1 MGVVIQQVTPYEAGR
16 FQMFVRSGPPSRVAE
31 RRTALRYPLRL
42 PVVFSWQDD
51 AGRVQGCDG
60 YCRDLGSRG
69 IYVQAELV
77 PPLGVSVEMNV
88 FLPRPEHSGRPS
100 EIHAIGRVVRSERG
114 ATNAENC
121 GFAAMN
127 HTTRLRETRGNKPE
141 KEYSPLEEL
150 RLDDTGEESGKA
162 DGE

>member
-1 MGVVIQQVTPYEAGR
+1 MI
-16 FQMFVRSGPPSRVAE
+16 VRSTPSSRVAE

-42 PVVFSWQDD
+42 PVVFSWQDES
-51 AGRVQGCDG
+51 GRIQGCDG

-88 FLPRPEHSGRPS
+88 FLPRPEHSERPS
-100 EIHAIGRVVRSERG
+100 EIYAIGRVVRSDRR
-114 ATNAENC
+114 APTTDNC

-127 HTTRLRETRGNKPE
+127 HTTRLRETRGQKTE
-141 KEYSPLEEL
+141 SDESSLDAFGLEGAG
-150 RLDDTGEESGKA
+150 DSGERTSG
-162 DGE
+162 E

>member
-1 MGVVIQQVTPYEAGR
+1 
-16 FQMFVRSGPPSRVAE
+16 MFVRSTPMSRVAE

-51 AGRVQGCDG
+51 SGRVHGCDG

-69 IYVQAELV
+69 IYVTAQLV

-88 FLPRPEHSGRPS
+88 FLPRPGHSTRPS
-100 EIHAIGRVVRSERG
+100 EIHAIGRVVRSERQ
-114 ATNAENC
+114 APASEIP

-127 HTTRLRETRGNKPE
+127 HTTRLRETRSAQGLSEDSEVNE
-141 KEYSPLEEL
+141 FGTSRATDENERISEE
-150 RLDDTGEESGKA
+150 
-162 DGE
+162 

>member
-1 MGVVIQQVTPYEAGR
+1 MLAH
-16 FQMFVRSGPPSRVAE
+16 SSASSRVAE

-51 AGRVQGCDG
+51 AGRVHGCDG

-69 IYVQAELV
+69 IYVQAALV

-88 FLPRPEHSGRPS
+88 FLPRPEHSVRPS
-100 EIHAIGRVVRSERG
+100 EIHAIGRVVRSERP
-114 ATNAENC
+114 AAASENS

-127 HTTRLRETRGNKPE
+127 HTTRLRETRGQKAEPE
-141 KEYSPLEEL
+141 ESALEEIGL
-150 RLDDTGEESGKA
+150 EGNAEDSERTSEE
-162 DGE
+162 

>member
-1 MGVVIQQVTPYEAGR
+1 MLA
-16 FQMFVRSGPPSRVAE
+16 RSSASSRVAE

-51 AGRVQGCDG
+51 AGRVHGCDG

-88 FLPRPEHSGRPS
+88 FLPRPEHSVRPS

-114 ATNAENC
+114 AATSDSC

-127 HTTRLRETRGNKPE
+127 HTTRLRETRGQKAEPE
-141 KEYSPLEEL
+141 ECALDEL
-150 RLDDTGEESGKA
+150 DLDGAGDDSGKIS
-162 DGE
+162 EE

>member
-1 MGVVIQQVTPYEAGR
+1 
-16 FQMFVRSGPPSRVAE
+16 MFVHSSPSSRVAE

-42 PVVFSWQDD
+42 PVVFSWQDE

-88 FLPRPEHSGRPS
+88 FLPRPEHSARPS
-100 EIHAIGRVVRSERG
+100 EIHAIGRVVRSERR
-114 ATNAENC
+114 ATAAETC

-127 HTTRLRETRGNKPE
+127 HTTRLRETRAQKGE
-141 KEYSPLEEL
+141 QDASLDEFGLEEAG
-150 RLDDTGEESGKA
+150 DDRGRTSAE
-162 DGE
+162 

>member
-1 MGVVIQQVTPYEAGR
+1 
-16 FQMFVRSGPPSRVAE
+16 MFVRPTPMSRVAE

-51 AGRVQGCDG
+51 SGRVHGCDG

-69 IYVQAELV
+69 IYVTAQLV

-88 FLPRPEHSGRPS
+88 FLPRPGHSTRPS
-100 EIHAIGRVVRSERG
+100 EIHAIGRVVRSEQK
-114 ATNAENC
+114 APASEHP

-127 HTTRLRETRGNKPE
+127 HTTRLREARGVQGLASESELDEFGEGPASDENE
-141 KEYSPLEEL
+141 RISEE
-150 RLDDTGEESGKA
+150 
-162 DGE
+162 

>member
-1 MGVVIQQVTPYEAGR
+1 
-16 FQMFVRSGPPSRVAE
+16 MFARSSPSSRVAE

-51 AGRVQGCDG
+51 AGHVQGCDG

-69 IYVQAELV
+69 IYVLAEFV

-88 FLPRPEHSGRPS
+88 FLPRPEHSARPS
-100 EIHAIGRVVRSERG
+100 EIHAIGRVVRSERRVAG
-114 ATNAENC
+114 SDSC

-127 HTTRLRETRGNKPE
+127 HTTHLRETRAQKADQ
-141 KEYSPLEEL
+141 EYSTIDEL
-150 RLDDTGEESGKA
+150 RLEETGEDGGRASGESS
-162 DGE
+162 GESSGE

>member
-1 MGVVIQQVTPYEAGR
+1 
-16 FQMFVRSGPPSRVAE
+16 MFVHSTPSSRVAE

-42 PVVFSWQDD
+42 PVVFSWQDE
-51 AGRVQGCDG
+51 AGRVHGCDG

-88 FLPRPEHSGRPS
+88 FLPRPEYSARPS
-100 EIHAIGRVVRSERG
+100 EIHAIGRVVRSEHRVP
-114 ATNAENC
+114 ATETC

-127 HTTRLRETRGNKPE
+127 HTTRLRETRGQ
-141 KEYSPLEEL
+141 
-150 RLDDTGEESGKA
+150 KA
-162 DGE
+162 DQQDVTLDEFGLEKAGDDHGRTSAE